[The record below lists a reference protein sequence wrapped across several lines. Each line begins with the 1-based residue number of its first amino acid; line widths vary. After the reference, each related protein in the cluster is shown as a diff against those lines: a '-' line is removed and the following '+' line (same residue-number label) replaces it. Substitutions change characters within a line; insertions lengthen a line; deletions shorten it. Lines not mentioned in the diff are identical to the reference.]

1 VTDSKYLGNERQ
13 ARAPA
18 FGLRAAVD
26 GDEIVV
32 WPQDTRG
39 RGDPHVAILLGVDRE
54 GDRFK
59 PAGKLDDLT
68 EPVQGKDHAVILP
81 KAEAYVRYVGDIE
94 PEELVLRIPRSE
106 WSAFTT
112 SPLVLLL
119 FLYDQTPGVGG
130 PFIPAGFRTFGV
142 EVFAENA
149 APAPLLRHEIEE
161 YLGQALAEAAF
172 TLSNFTVADLR
183 RGLIEAPPG
192 DQTDLGKPNGKS
204 AGVTFALAS
213 CLYPSDMLDYM
224 PDAEEASRGPAD
236 ASLLA
241 LSDLVGAGG
250 PSLLLLAGD
259 QVYIDATAGLLDP
272 KVSDDRVKLSY
283 QRRGRSRG
291 VLSIAGKL
299 GLRVESMLDDHEI
312 QDNWAPNDPVPD
324 DPDILERAKKYYF
337 EYQHKP
343 APSDRL
349 YRSFVHNTLPFFLGD
364 TRTER
369 QPRTAEDWRTR
380 EIMSPEQRDCL
391 EKWLEAHSTESPKFV
406 LTPSALLPRHLAV
419 AEDSACGLLSDSWDG
434 YPASLHRL
442 LAFLCEKQI
451 QGVVFLSG
459 DEHVGISVTA
469 RVEREDGS
477 KATTFYSIHAPALHA
492 PYPFANA
499 TPAEFAADDSFR
511 FVVGN
516 VSFVCRVRTEFPP
529 PGDGFALVTWDP
541 PAKELRLV
549 FHGAAGPR
557 NKPIL
562 MTF

>member
-1 VTDSKYLGNERQ
+1 
-13 ARAPA
+13 
-18 FGLRAAVD
+18 
-26 GDEIVV
+26 
-32 WPQDTRG
+32 
-39 RGDPHVAILLGVDRE
+39 
-54 GDRFK
+54 
-59 PAGKLDDLT
+59 
-68 EPVQGKDHAVILP
+68 
-81 KAEAYVRYVGDIE
+81 
-94 PEELVLRIPRSE
+94 
-106 WSAFTT
+106 
-112 SPLVLLL
+112 
-119 FLYDQTPGVGG
+119 
-130 PFIPAGFRTFGV
+130 
-142 EVFAENA
+142 VFAEIEGSS
-149 APAPLLRHEIEE
+149 PFLRHEDEE
-161 YLGQALAEAAF
+161 HLKNALAEAAY
-172 TLSNFTVADLR
+172 TLDYFRIDDLR

-192 DQTDLGKPNGKS
+192 GQTDLGKPNGKS
-204 AGVTFALAS
+204 TAVALAS

-224 PDAEEASRGPAD
+224 PDAEDATRGPAD

-299 GLRVESMLDDHEI
+299 GLRVEAMLDDHEI
-312 QDNWAPNDPVPD
+312 QDNWAPNDPGLDD
-324 DPDILERAKKYYF
+324 DPEILTRAKKYYF
-337 EYQHKP
+337 RYQHEP
-343 APSDRL
+343 TPDGRL
-349 YRSFVHNTLPFFLGD
+349 YRCFVHDTLPFFLGD

-369 QPRTAEDWRTR
+369 KPRTAEDWRTR

-391 EKWLEAHSTESPKFV
+391 EKWLEAHDGTQSPRFV

-451 QGVVFLSG
+451 PGVVFLSG
-459 DEHVGISVTA
+459 DEHIGNFVTA
-469 RVEREDGS
+469 RVRQKYGS

-499 TPAEFAADDSFR
+499 TPAEFAD
-511 FVVGN
+511 
-516 VSFVCRVRTEFPP
+516 TETFGFLVNEVAYECEVETRFPP

-541 PAKELRLV
+541 VAKELRLV
-549 FHGAAGPR
+549 FHGAAGP
-557 NKPIL
+557 KHDQPIVMKL
-562 MTF
+562 QI